1 MRKTKIV
8 CTIGPACD
16 TQEKLE
22 ALIKA
27 GMNVARLNMSHATH
41 EYHANLI
48 KNIRYVSAALDRP
61 VGILM
66 DLQGPKI
73 RIGTLKDKV
82 ILTPGQRYVITTRD
96 VPGDN
101 AEVHVPFKDLPG
113 SVAPGQT
120 LLIDDGLIELTV
132 EDVEGTDIITKVV
145 RGGEL
150 KNNKGINLPQS
161 TIRADR

>member
-22 ALIKA
+22 SLINA

-41 EYHANLI
+41 DYHANLI
-48 KNIRYVSAALDRP
+48 KNIRYVSEALDKP

-73 RIGTLKDKV
+73 RIGTLKQQA
-82 ILTPGQRYVITTRD
+82 ILKPGQQFILTTRD
-96 VPGDN
+96 VPGDDK
-101 AEVHVPFKDLPG
+101 EVNVPFKDLPNDV
-113 SVAPGQT
+113 SPGQT
-120 LLIDDGLIELTV
+120 LLIDDGLIELNIRIGLR
-132 EDVEGTDIITKVV
+132 D
-145 RGGEL
+145 RHYHQSRARRRA
-150 KNNKGINLPQS
+150 KGQE
-161 TIRADR
+161 RH